1 MDPTPRFLASEAI
14 EGNRSTQIKVCGITR
29 VEDAIFAAQ
38 CGVEA
43 IGLIFYP
50 PSRRNLSST
59 KAKTIRESLPSD
71 VTSIAVVVNPDDDLL
86 DAIVQDVRPTFIQFH
101 GEESQSRCREAGI
114 PFIKA
119 LRVRSVEQV
128 RQAVDSY
135 PEASGLLLDA
145 YVKDKVGG
153 TGKTF
158 SWNYVPQ
165 IEKPVI
171 LAGGLHSKNIA
182 KAIKKIQPTAVDVST
197 GVEFSE
203 GIKNQAA
210 IREFVDAV
218 QAADRATYA
227 NKFNYPN

>member
-1 MDPTPRFLASEAI
+1 MDPIPRFLVSQSI

-29 VEDAIFAAQ
+29 IEDALFAAQ

-43 IGLIFYP
+43 IGLIFYS
-50 PSRRNLSST
+50 PSGRNLSST
-59 KAKTIRESLPSD
+59 KAKAIRESLPSN
-71 VTSIAVVVNPDDDLL
+71 VSSIAVVVNPDDDLL

-101 GEESQSRCREAGI
+101 GEESQSRCREPGI

-128 RQAVDSY
+128 RQAVDAY

-158 SWNYVPQ
+158 SWNHVPKM
-165 IEKPVI
+165 EKPVI

-182 KAIKKIQPTAVDVST
+182 EAIKKIQPTAVDVST

-203 GIKNQAA
+203 GKKNPAA

-218 QAADRATYA
+218 QVADRAKYA
-227 NKFNYPN
+227 S